1 MRLRESGAHQIENT
15 RKTGHTMAYRSLK
28 RRVIDLLEQA
38 DFSAGLAEMRQLPA
52 RQVINPLFSCLYAK
66 DELVRWRAVTAMGA
80 VVCHMAETS
89 IESARVVMRRLMW
102 NLNDESGGIGWGS
115 PEAMGE
121 ILARHGGLSHEYDRI
136 LISYINPNG
145 NFLEHETLQRGALWG
160 VGRMAHARPEQA
172 KPAAEFLPLFFT
184 ASDPYLRGI
193 AVWAV
198 TPILEMDM
206 IPHVIPLCS
215 DPALLRLYRDGQL
228 SDITVSGLAHEA
240 LARAGMS
247 C

>member
-1 MRLRESGAHQIENT
+1 
-15 RKTGHTMAYRSLK
+15 MAYRSLK

-38 DFSAGLAEMRQLPA
+38 DFSAAHAEMLQLPA
-52 RQVINPLFSCLYAK
+52 RQVVNPLFSCLYAK
-66 DELVRWRAVTAMGA
+66 DELVRWRAVTAMG
-80 VVCHMAETS
+80 VVVGHMGETS
-89 IESARVVMRRLMW
+89 MESARVVMRRLMW

-121 ILARHGGLSHEYDRI
+121 IIAVHAGLAREYGRI

-160 VGRMAHARPEQA
+160 VGRMAHAWPEQA

-193 AVWAV
+193 SVWAL
-198 TPILEMDM
+198 TPIIEMGM
-206 IPHVIPLCS
+206 VPRLMPLCS
-215 DPALLRLYRDGQL
+215 DPASLRLYRDGQL
-228 SDITVSGLAHEA
+228 SDTTVSGLAHGA
-240 LARAGMS
+240 LAHVGIS